1 MALCL
6 LKHRSVEASYV
17 SIKMI
22 PWIVK
27 IHAMDIRNVDLNL
40 LVVFDVMVE
49 QASVTRAAE
58 ALGLSQPATS
68 AALARLRNLFGD
80 PLFVKT
86 GPAMRPTPRA
96 LELAT
101 PIRRVIGTLKEE
113 VLQATGFTPATTD
126 KTFNLIAPDI
136 AEVILLP
143 RLLERLRVEAP
154 AARLRVSSMPRNA
167 AAQALE
173 SGGAELALG
182 YFPDLQKTGFFQQ
195 RLFKHRYV
203 CIVRQG
209 HPSIGARMGI
219 RQYLAA
225 QHAVVWPEGR
235 EHVVERFMHSKQL
248 QRKVV
253 VELSHFMSLL
263 SIIASSDLVATV
275 PDDLAEFFVRQ
286 GGIRIVESPIKA
298 PEVEVHQFWHQRLHK
313 DAAHMWLRNLV
324 HDTLRS

>member
-1 MALCL
+1 
-6 LKHRSVEASYV
+6 
-17 SIKMI
+17 
-22 PWIVK
+22 
-27 IHAMDIRNVDLNL
+27 MDIRKVDLNL

-49 QASVTRAAE
+49 QRSVTRAAE

-68 AALARLRNLFGD
+68 AALARLRTLFGD

-86 GPAMRPTPRA
+86 GLAMRPTPRA

-113 VLQATGFTPATTD
+113 VLQASAFTPASAD
-126 KTFNLIAPDI
+126 KTFHLIAPDI

-143 RLLERLRVEAP
+143 RLL
-154 AARLRVSSMPRNA
+154 ARLREEAPQVTLRVTSMPRVA
-167 AAQALE
+167 AAEALE
-173 SGGAELALG
+173 SGRAELALG
-182 YFPDLQKTGFFQQ
+182 YFPDLHKTGFFQQ

-203 CIVRQG
+203 CIVRCD
-209 HPSIGARMGI
+209 HPSIGAKMSM

-235 EHVVERFMHSKQL
+235 EHLVERFMQTKQL

-253 VELSHFMSLL
+253 VELSHFMSLQ

-286 GGIRIVESPIKA
+286 GGIRTVEPPVKA
-298 PEVEVHQFWHQRLHK
+298 PEVEVHQFWHKRLHK
-313 DAAHMWLRNLV
+313 DAANLWLRGLV
-324 HDTLRS
+324 HDTLRG